1 MKDFSLGIYLG
12 VCSGEVRMHL
22 RMKVEAIG
30 LGLGNKAVGPSCEI
44 ENADREPLQHRII
57 TSYPCRLSPKPLN
70 SKITG
75 TLLNA
80 RAFSRERPGMKGRS
94 GETAS
99 AGTKSP

>member
-57 TSYPCRLSPKPLN
+57 TSYPCRSESLLKPLQYPDN
-70 SKITG
+70 
-75 TLLNA
+75 
-80 RAFSRERPGMKGRS
+80 FSTPQVPIHRGLM
-94 GETAS
+94 
-99 AGTKSP
+99 

>member
-12 VCSGEVRMHL
+12 FCSGEVRMHL

-57 TSYPCRLSPKPLN
+57 TSYPCRSESLLKLLQKPRQLQHPP
-70 SKITG
+70 STH
-75 TLLNA
+75 
-80 RAFSRERPGMKGRS
+80 S
-94 GETAS
+94 
-99 AGTKSP
+99 